1 MMLDDAGLS
10 RRLTAAV
17 RAVDGVTGVYP
28 AQPILEA
35 AAVAIAGRLR
45 LQAPDVLVDVD
56 RRAGST
62 TVATQIATAADR
74 PAADVIRAVGERVRD
89 ELAAEPGL
97 DGPFDVRVQ
106 GRLVEER
113 TGHRPGSA

>member
-1 MMLDDAGLS
+1 MTDDADLS

-28 AQPILEA
+28 AQPPLEA

-56 RRAGST
+56 RREGST
-62 TVATQIATAADR
+62 TVATHVATAADR
-74 PAADVIRAVGERVRD
+74 PAADVVRAVGERVRALL
-89 ELAAEPGL
+89 EAEPGL
-97 DGPFDVRVQ
+97 GATALVRVTC
-106 GRLVEER
+106 RLVEE
-113 TGHRPGSA
+113 GAPPA

>member
-1 MMLDDAGLS
+1 MMLDDADLS

-17 RAVDGVTGVYP
+17 RGVDGVTGVYP

-45 LQAPDVLVDVD
+45 LRAPDVLVDVD
-56 RRAGST
+56 RRAGFT
-62 TVATQIATAADR
+62 TVATQVATAADR